1 MLVAALAVFLGAVV
15 WAVASF
21 GLEAAD
27 QTASVVG
34 GSIALLTLP
43 ISLYALRAP
52 GSTETGSVS
61 GGLATREWVPAAA
74 VSASLRPPVPSAQ
87 VRGREDELALLDRLA
102 RRGGGMT
109 VVCGAGGLGKTTLAA
124 QAARQAQQARMGA
137 FWVRWQDDPSRLA
150 EDLTRVAQAL
160 GLTEERL
167 EAARRGQAV
176 LVDVVWEQLA
186 AVSGW
191 MIVVDNVDTPARV
204 GPGREPVASYRGWLR
219 PDGAGLLIVTSRD
232 TAVSTWGR
240 RAQMV
245 NLEPLEETAAAAV
258 LTDAAPSAGSE
269 EEARAL
275 ALRLGGLPLA
285 LEAAGRYLATA
296 TSRYRSFTAYRG
308 ALDREFGDLLGA
320 EHPQAADPDIAR
332 TVVRHTW
339 DLSLEQ
345 LHGDGYILA
354 RPLLHLLALLEA
366 APIPRSLITPALL
379 ADTTGQ
385 DVTATALDAALA
397 GLHQYALLGTPRT
410 AVGASAENGA
420 SVSGGQVVLHPVV
433 REVMAI
439 TPTGTDPAPWLTALD
454 AHLIQAVNDTIHA
467 GRAGWP
473 TACLLAPHLPA
484 LLNRATDQ
492 TFTTTR
498 NTLKELAQALREAG
512 AFTEEHLVGKHI
524 LDADEHR
531 LGPDHPDTLASRTSF
546 ANTLALLGLYQE
558 AADLQQRTLTDRER
572 TLGPDHLD
580 TLASRLYF
588 ATSLNDLGQY
598 REAVDLLRQTLTD
611 CERILDPDHPDTLT
625 NRNNLANALA
635 GLGQH
640 QEAADLHRQTLAD
653 RERILGPDHPDT
665 LASRHNFAASLND
678 LGRYREAADLHRQT
692 LADRERILGPDH
704 PDTLASRHNFA
715 ASLND
720 LGRYREAADLHHQ
733 TLADQEHILG
743 PDHPDTLTT
752 RGNLAVALVGLG
764 QYREA
769 ADLDRRTLAY
779 QERNFGLN
787 HPDTLTTRS
796 NLAAT
801 LVRLG
806 QHQEA
811 ADLHRQTLA
820 DRERI
825 LGPDHPDTLTSRSN
839 LARAEAAVARA
850 GRGWWSRLR
859 RRGRP

>member
-15 WAVASF
+15 WAVARF
-21 GLEAAD
+21 GLDAAD

-43 ISLYALRAP
+43 ISLYALRTP
-52 GSTETGSVS
+52 DSTETGGV
-61 GGLATREWVPAAA
+61 AAREWVPAAA

-87 VRGREDELALLDRLA
+87 VRGRDVELALLRLA
-102 RRGGGMT
+102 RRGGGMA

-124 QAARQAQQARMGA
+124 QAAHQAQQARMGV

-150 EDLTRVAQAL
+150 ENLTRVAQAL

-191 MIVVDNVDTPARV
+191 VIVVDNVDTPARV
-204 GPGREPVASYRGWLR
+204 GPGRDPVASYRGWLR

-240 RAQMV
+240 RAQML
-245 NLEPLEETAAAAV
+245 NLGPLEETAATAV
-258 LTDAAPSAGSE
+258 LTDAAPAAGGE
-269 EEARAL
+269 EEAQAL
-275 ALRLGGLPLA
+275 AVRLGSLPLA

-296 TSRYRSFTAYRG
+296 TSRYRSFTAYRE

-339 DLSLEQ
+339 GLSLKQ
-345 LHGDGYILA
+345 LHGDGYTLA

-366 APIPRSLITPALL
+366 APIPRSLVTPALL
-379 ADTTGQ
+379 ADATGQ

-397 GLHQYALLGTPRT
+397 GLHQYALLDTPRT

-454 AHLIQAVNDTIHA
+454 AHLIQAVNDTIHV

-473 TACLLAPHLPA
+473 TARLLAPHLPA

-492 TFTTTR
+492 TFTPTR
-498 NTLKELAQALREAG
+498 NTLKELAQVLREAG

-531 LGPDHPDTLASRTSF
+531 LGPDHPDTLTSRTSF

-558 AADLQQRTLTDRER
+558 ATDLQQRTLTDRER
-572 TLGPDHLD
+572 TLGPDHPD
-580 TLASRLYF
+580 TLANRLYF
-588 ATSLNDLGQY
+588 ATSLNDLGRY
-598 REAVDLLRQTLTD
+598 REAVDLLRQTLID
-611 CERILDPDHPDTLT
+611 CERILDPDHPETLT

-640 QEAADLHRQTLAD
+640 QEAADLHRQTLTD

-665 LASRHNFAASLND
+665 LTSS
-678 LGRYREAADLHRQT
+678 
-692 LADRERILGPDH
+692 
-704 PDTLASRHNFA
+704 HNFA

-733 TLADQEHILG
+733 TLADHEHILG
-743 PDHPDTLTT
+743 PHHPDILAT
-752 RGNLAVALVGLG
+752 RSNLAVALVGLG

-769 ADLDRRTLAY
+769 ADLDRRTLADR
-779 QERNFGLN
+779 ERNCGPN
-787 HPDTLTTRS
+787 HPDTLTSRN

-811 ADLHRQTLA
+811 ADLYRQTLT

-825 LGPDHPDTLTSRSN
+825 LGPDHPDTLTSRNN